1 MMRVSSLVA
10 AVAASILA
18 AGVSG
23 CGYHVAG
30 KADLV
35 PKNVHKI
42 FVPAWSNNTV
52 RYRLTD
58 KIPQDV
64 ARELIARTRY
74 RIVNRAEDADAV
86 LTGSVV
92 NYQAFP
98 TIFDPATG
106 RASGVQFAVTLAA
119 TLTER
124 GTGKVLFTRPS
135 FVFNQRYEISTK
147 PETYFEESDVALD
160 RLSREVARSLVS
172 AILEGF

>member
-1 MMRVSSLVA
+1 MSTLLVRFV
-10 AVAASILA
+10 AVVCLLLLSVA
-18 AGVSG
+18 G

-35 PKNVHKI
+35 PKTVKAI
-42 FVPAWSNNTV
+42 YVPAWQNATAK
-52 RYRLTD
+52 YRLTD
-58 KIPQDV
+58 KLPQDV
-64 ARELIARTRY
+64 AREFIARTRY
-74 RIVNRAEDADAV
+74 RIVNTAEEADAI

-106 RASGVQFAVTLAA
+106 RASGVQFAVTLSA

-124 GTGKVLFTRPS
+124 STGKVLYTRPS
-135 FVFNQRYEISTK
+135 FSVNQRYEISTK
-147 PETYFEESDVALD
+147 PEVYFEESDVALD
-160 RLSREVARSLVS
+160 RLSKEVARSLVS